1 MRKIL
6 AILLLTTLCTLAL
19 AGCEVPV
26 PDQAGEDSTVY
37 ITADPDLPTPELVAS
52 TYVYVEVTYKDGQ
65 TEMLVT
71 EEPTQPWDLY
81 LTCTDAVSSL
91 HIVGYAFFNESD
103 SVNFYYRTPDGQV
116 DYDNVTSRRIN
127 KDDKEVSDDVE
138 ADFIVRFDLTVPTDV
153 LMIGENEIALHAD
166 AVGHALD
173 GWVMFDR
180 IQIEMSADPST
191 TQES

>member
-1 MRKIL
+1 MSRIF
-6 AILLLTTLCTLAL
+6 IVLLTITLCTLML
-19 AGCEVPV
+19 SGCDLPA
-26 PDQAGEDSTVY
+26 PDQGGEDSTAYV
-37 ITADPDLPTPELVAS
+37 TADPDLPVPKLVAS
-52 TYVYVEVTYKDGQ
+52 TYVYVEVTYQDGQ

-116 DYDNVTSRRIN
+116 NYDNVTSRRIN
-127 KDDKEVSDDVE
+127 KDDEEVTDDVE
-138 ADFIVRFDLTVPTDV
+138 ADFIVRYDLTVPTDV
-153 LMIGENEIALHAD
+153 LSIGQNEIALHAD

-180 IQIEMSADPST
+180 IQIEMNADPASDA
-191 TQES
+191 Q